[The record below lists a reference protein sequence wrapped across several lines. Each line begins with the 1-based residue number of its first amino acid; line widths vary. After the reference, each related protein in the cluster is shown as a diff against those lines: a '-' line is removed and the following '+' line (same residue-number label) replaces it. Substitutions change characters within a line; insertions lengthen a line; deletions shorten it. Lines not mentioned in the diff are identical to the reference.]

1 MNFSRRFSLHQ
12 HPLCQSGPVTLF
24 FILFQTV
31 SYLSLILFLANVQ
44 TNIEEWIQ
52 TLIVSDL

>member
-12 HPLCQSGPVTLF
+12 HPGPVTLF

-31 SYLSLILFLANVQ
+31 SYLSLILFLATVQ